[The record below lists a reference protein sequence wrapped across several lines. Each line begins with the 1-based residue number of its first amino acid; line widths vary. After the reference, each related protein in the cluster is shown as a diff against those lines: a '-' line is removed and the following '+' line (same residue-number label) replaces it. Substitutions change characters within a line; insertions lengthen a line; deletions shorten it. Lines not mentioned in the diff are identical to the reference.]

1 MNICYFAAC
10 PVYHSN
16 TSRHMQKLTRTHG
29 SATLSSVQLTASLAP
44 LAVLLPLATVFVLTL
59 QWQCL
64 VTGSHIYMYSSTWL
78 LPWPHSRSRVS
89 CSIGWTS
96 AIIYMIDRESQNLV
110 GNSWFEFCYGNTIPK
125 FLFVSKKTFT
135 LLVWVEFVGIISN
148 YKQITITNSL
158 QHSWNI
164 LFPFL
169 DCYIGI

>member
-1 MNICYFAAC
+1 
-10 PVYHSN
+10 
-16 TSRHMQKLTRTHG
+16 MQNLPRTHG
-29 SATLSSVQLTASLAP
+29 SATLPAVQLTAPPAP
-44 LAVLLPLATVFVLTL
+44 LALLLPLATVFVLTL

-64 VTGSHIYMYSSTWL
+64 VTGSCIYMYSSTRL
-78 LPWPHSRSRVS
+78 LPWPCSQCRAS
-89 CSIGWTS
+89 CSIRWSS
-96 AIIYMIDRESQNLV
+96 AIIYMIDKEIQNLV
-110 GNSWFEFCYGNTIPK
+110 GNRVGHYWVNIFPYWVNIIPK

-135 LLVWVEFVGIISN
+135 LLVWVEFMGIISN